1 MPAPT
6 KKNKIQS
13 LTAPERILE
22 RTIQIIEELG
32 EAGIRTNPIAVE
44 CGVTP
49 PILYRAFHSREGL
62 IIAAQSERYRRAT
75 ELAAEVL
82 YERIASAKSRKE
94 LVTNISEFL
103 DFVFL
108 PDRTG
113 ARRLRAE
120 VIGSAISRP
129 ELQEAIVK
137 IDSAY
142 GQTMAEAIQPAIDKG
157 WVSPHVDMVD
167 LMRWALSVVNS
178 RISIEFDGN
187 HQLGETWNSLT
198 KSAIMT
204 SVFGDS

>member
-1 MPAPT
+1 M
-6 KKNKIQS
+6 
-13 LTAPERILE
+13 
-22 RTIQIIEELG
+22 
-32 EAGIRTNPIAVE
+32 
-44 CGVTP
+44 TP

-142 GQTMAEAIQPAIDKG
+142 GQTLAEAFQPAIDQG
-157 WVSPHVDMVD
+157 WISPHGDLVD

-204 SVFGDS
+204 SIFGDS